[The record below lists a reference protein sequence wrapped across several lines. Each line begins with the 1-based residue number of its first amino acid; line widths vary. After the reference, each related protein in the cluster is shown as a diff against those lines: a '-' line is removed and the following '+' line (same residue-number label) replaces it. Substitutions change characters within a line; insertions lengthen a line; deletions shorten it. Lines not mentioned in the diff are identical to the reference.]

1 MLLTSRVRFEP
12 RVDERNKNNLRNAQV
27 TESLQGALEQHAG
40 VAKQEQQQWL
50 TAASEKVTWCADVS
64 GDKYRCG
71 HVMRR

>member
-1 MLLTSRVRFEP
+1 M
-12 RVDERNKNNLRNAQV
+12 NYNLFVGIQV

-50 TAASEKVTWCADVS
+50 TTAIEKVTWCADVS

-71 HVMRR
+71 HVMRP